1 MADDQTTRSQGEPGV
16 SAVAASA
23 ATGRDDAIPTVTS
36 PIAGYIPAGADDAIA
51 AGPLDDP
58 AADESVTEHAGVP
71 GDHLAHELADPAPFE
86 VVDDEAEELIETP
99 EPAEVD
105 LLDEADADADLDALL
120 DGPDAED
127 VADDAGES
135 STSVAADLDDAS
147 AEGADDDPIDAP
159 EQLAD
164 AETVAVAAVSTRPV
178 KRSRQPAVQPEPEP
192 APVVG
197 RPVRKTAT
205 AVAPARKPTKPSARK
220 SAPQAAAGW
229 TSPARFVKESVAEL
243 RKVVWPTGS
252 QVRQYF
258 VVVLAF
264 VLFIIAFVGL
274 LDFGLGWALLKL
286 LG

>member
-1 MADDQTTRSQGEPGV
+1 VADDQTTRSQGEPGV

-147 AEGADDDPIDAP
+147 AEGADDDPIDDP

>member
-51 AGPLDDP
+51 AGPLDDS

-86 VVDDEAEELIETP
+86 VVDDEAEELIEAP
-99 EPAEVD
+99 EPDETD
-105 LLDEADADADLDALL
+105 LLDEADADADLDDLL

-147 AEGADDDPIDAP
+147 AEGADDDPIDDP